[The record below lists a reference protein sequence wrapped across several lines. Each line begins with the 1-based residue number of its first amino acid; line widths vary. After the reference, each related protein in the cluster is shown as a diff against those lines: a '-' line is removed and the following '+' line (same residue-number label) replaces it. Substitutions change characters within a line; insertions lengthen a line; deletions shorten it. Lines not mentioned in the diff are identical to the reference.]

1 MLNVMKQLYTY
12 LLLLATLG
20 STSCSESW
28 LDLDPSTSVETPKA
42 IQTLEDAQSALNGIY
57 RLASAHSYYG
67 DNYLYYGD
75 CRAEDVQARESLGAG
90 HRVSPYYEY
99 NVTAS
104 DNFNITLV
112 WNQAY
117 KVIRQTN
124 SLLYYINQGNI
135 QTDDSQSLERIK
147 SETLAMRG
155 LALYDLTRLFGMP
168 YTYDNGASLGV
179 PIETTLTDQSHQPG
193 RNTVAECYKQ
203 VIEDLSNSLNGLSKD
218 KTDGYLNYWAVQ
230 GLLSR
235 VYLNKGDYEAAYT
248 AATDVIENSKQL
260 YQLYTYEEYPNV
272 WGKDFQS
279 ESLFEFYFSLTEPS
293 GGSGGEGAPMVYA
306 NETKAEWNNLIL
318 TKAYLDLLNE
328 DPNDIRHCLT
338 QASVIANHEGLPEAA
353 RKEKVYLTKYP
364 GKSGDPR
371 DNNLCIVRLS
381 EIYLNAAEAGWQL
394 KGEKATKGREYLNEI
409 VSRRTQPS
417 QTVEEGEF
425 TLERILKERRKE
437 LVGEG
442 LALYDYTR
450 NKLTVNREGGWH
462 LSTIKDGQADHIAYN
477 DLRLA
482 LPIPQ
487 AEIDANPNMK
497 QNPR

>member
-1 MLNVMKQLYTY
+1 MKQFYTY
-12 LLLLATLG
+12 LLALMTLG
-20 STSCSESW
+20 GVSCSESW
-28 LDLDPSTSVETPKA
+28 LNLEPSTSVQTPDA
-42 IQTLEDAQSALNGIY
+42 IKTLEDAESALRGIY

-75 CRAEDVQARESLGAG
+75 CRAEDVQARESKGAG
-90 HRVSPYYEY
+90 NRISPYYEY
-99 NVTAS
+99 NVLAS
-104 DNFNITLV
+104 DNFNVTLV

-124 SLLYYINQGNI
+124 NLLYYISQGNV
-135 QTDDSQSLERIK
+135 QTSDTQSLERIQ
-147 SETLAMRG
+147 SETLALRG
-155 LALYDLTRLFGMP
+155 LALYDLTRLFAMP
-168 YTYDNGASLGV
+168 YSYDNGASLGV
-179 PIETTLTDQSHQPG
+179 PIETTITDQSHQPK

-203 VIEDLSNSLNGLSKD
+203 VIEDLSNSLNGLSKE

-248 AATDVIENSKQL
+248 AATDIIENSKTL
-260 YQLYTYEEYPNV
+260 YQLYSYEEYPDV

-293 GGSGGEGAPMVYA
+293 GGSGGEGAPMVYS
-306 NETKAEWNNLIL
+306 NESKAEWNNLIL
-318 TKAYLDLLNE
+318 TKAFLDLLNE
-328 DPNDIRHCLT
+328 DPNDVRHCLT
-338 QASVIANHEGLPEAA
+338 QASVISNNEGLPEAA
-353 RKEKVYLTKYP
+353 RTEKVYLTKYP

-381 EIYLNAAEAGWQL
+381 EIYLNAAEAGFKL
-394 KGEKATKGREYLNEI
+394 GGEKASKGREYLNDI
-409 VSRRTQPS
+409 VSRRTNPS
-417 QTVEEGEF
+417 KTVEEGDF

-450 NKLTVNREGGWH
+450 NKLTIKREGGWH
-462 LSTIKDGQADHIAYN
+462 LNTVKDGQADLIAPN

-487 AEIDANPNMK
+487 TEIDSNPNMQ